1 MIDRLVMKKKTHKE
15 QHMNHNAHVTI
26 NISCRNRSSYMVW
39 SQKIDHKSYGSPA
52 TINIKIKEQC

>member
-39 SQKIDHKSYGSPA
+39 SQKKQIIRAMVPQLQLTLK
-52 TINIKIKEQC
+52 